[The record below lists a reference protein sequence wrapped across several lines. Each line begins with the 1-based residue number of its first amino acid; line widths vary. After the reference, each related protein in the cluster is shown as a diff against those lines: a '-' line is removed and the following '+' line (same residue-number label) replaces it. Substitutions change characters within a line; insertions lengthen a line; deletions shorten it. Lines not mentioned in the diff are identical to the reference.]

1 VDRAAALDELPESY
15 AVALRLRDAGH
26 DDNAIAAA
34 LGIELE
40 SVEPLLRLA
49 NAKLEL
55 LLREDPS
62 PPLKAPTSQE

>member
-1 VDRAAALDELPESY
+1 VDRTAALDELPESY

-26 DDNAIAAA
+26 HDAAIAIA

-55 LLREDPS
+55 LL
-62 PPLKAPTSQE
+62 QEI

>member
-1 VDRAAALDELPESY
+1 VNREAALDELPESY

-26 DDNAIAAA
+26 DNNAIATG
-34 LGIELE
+34 LGIEPE

-55 LLREDPS
+55 LMREN
-62 PPLKAPTSQE
+62 

>member
-1 VDRAAALDELPESY
+1 MNRTAAIDELPESY

-26 DDNAIAAA
+26 DNTAIATA

-49 NAKLEL
+49 NTKLEQL
-55 LLREDPS
+55 LERAS
-62 PPLKAPTSQE
+62 